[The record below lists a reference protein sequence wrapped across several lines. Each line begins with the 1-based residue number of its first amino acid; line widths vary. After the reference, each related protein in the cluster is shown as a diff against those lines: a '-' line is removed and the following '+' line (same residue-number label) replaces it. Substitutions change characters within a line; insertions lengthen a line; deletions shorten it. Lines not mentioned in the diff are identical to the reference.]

1 MPRPPRRAFRPGAVP
16 CKLRSQ
22 TAAANPLRCEAM
34 AAAGLGRFREPTIG
48 TPRSAADRIVKLS
61 GADCRTSIAPTP
73 DFRGPSNRGPP
84 GVRSGPA
91 SMGRSPRLSTW
102 LDGQIRHT
110 LSQSLRALLRHSRSS
125 TGLVPFSIRHLPVHI
140 TGSLPTRPSWRFSG
154 FSSRDLRVPVP
165 ARVPYSPTRG
175 ENVDDP
181 HSGFVSTFTMDT
193 ITTVCTVHFATFT
206 RTPTQP
212 THTTA
217 SRSPVAAENHHCA
230 SSRCRALL
238 RDVFHWAD
246 RLRPPSRALPPMGR
260 LESRLAKLSLTST
273 LVS

>member
-1 MPRPPRRAFRPGAVP
+1 
-16 CKLRSQ
+16 
-22 TAAANPLRCEAM
+22 M

-193 ITTVCTVHFATFT
+193 IPTIHFTSTTLFAHANAANPHHSFPLA
-206 RTPTQP
+206 RC
-212 THTTA
+212 
-217 SRSPVAAENHHCA
+217 SRK
-230 SSRCRALL
+230 SSLC
-238 RDVFHWAD
+238 VK
-246 RLRPPSRALPPMGR
+246 PLPGSAPR
-260 LESRLAKLSLTST
+260 RLSLGRPT
-273 LVS
+273 